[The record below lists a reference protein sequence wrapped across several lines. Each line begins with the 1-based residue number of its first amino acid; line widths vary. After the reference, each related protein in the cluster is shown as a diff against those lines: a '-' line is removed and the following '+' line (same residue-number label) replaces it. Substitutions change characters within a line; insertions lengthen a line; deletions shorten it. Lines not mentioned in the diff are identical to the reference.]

1 MDAKIWMISLII
13 MFAVRPICVQDSIF
27 KMSGASPVW
36 SDNNICRIQIR
47 LWNLKR
53 CPIPHPWGWAVLSE
67 YFGEK
72 WQCHKDILLHN
83 HSYFPPDGRSLHE
96 EFEDAMQEGPMEP
109 RPRPPA
115 AAPASPDPSASEE
128 TATETE
134 ESGDTESDSGEIL
147 RFFFFFK

>member
-1 MDAKIWMISLII
+1 MIITYVGSRSDFEISKDAPYLTLEDELSL
-13 MFAVRPICVQDSIF
+13 VSILV
-27 KMSGASPVW
+27 K
-36 SDNNICRIQIR
+36 N
-47 LWNLKR
+47 
-53 CPIPHPWGWAVLSE
+53 
-67 YFGEK
+67 
-72 WQCHKDILLHN
+72 KDILLHN
-83 HSYFPPDGRSLHE
+83 HFYFPPDGRSLHE

-147 RFFFFFK
+147 RFVYFF